1 MDYYVV
7 DAFAENVFSGN
18 PAGVCIMERWPTAT
32 TMQAIAAE
40 NNLSE
45 TAFAVKSGHNYAL
58 RWFTPASEVDLC
70 GHATLATAFVLANY
84 YHQTARAFIFETQSG
99 LLTVEKH
106 GDLYEMNF
114 PAFTLQSAAIAAET
128 ANKALGV
135 EPLAAFLGPDLL
147 LLLENEQAV
156 SQVTPQYD
164 VIQTLPGMGLIV
176 TAPGV
181 NCDFVSRF
189 FAPKMGVPEDH
200 VTGRAHCAL
209 IPFWAQKLG
218 KSEMTAR
225 QLSKRGGTLYCRN
238 LTQRVQIGGKAA
250 LYLKGSIGGF

>member
-7 DAFAENVFSGN
+7 DAFAEKVFSGN
-18 PAGVCIMERWPTAT
+18 PAGICIMECWPAAT

-45 TAFAVKSGHNYAL
+45 TAFAVKNGHNYAL
-58 RWFTPASEVDLC
+58 RWFTPVSEVDLC

-84 YHQTARAFIFETQSG
+84 YDQSARVFIFETQSG

-114 PAFTLQSAAIAAET
+114 PAFTLQSAAIAVET
-128 ANKALGV
+128 TSRALGV
-135 EPLAAFLGPDLL
+135 AARAAFLGPDLL

-156 SQVTPQYD
+156 SQARPQYD
-164 VIQTLPGMGLIV
+164 VIQTLPGAGLIV

-181 NCDFVSRF
+181 SCDFVSRF
-189 FAPKMGVPEDH
+189 FAPKMGVPEDP
-200 VTGRAHCAL
+200 VTGRAHCSL

-238 LTQRVQIGGKAA
+238 LAQRVQIGGKAV
-250 LYLKGSIGGF
+250 LYLKGRIGGF